1 MTSCLLSLS
10 MAKFSFTSRHAAL
23 QLQRS
28 LWYELRIAARYCTTA
43 QFISSSFSFH
53 CLALRSGRA
62 WLCFAGLACSLFA
75 FHRHAWQI
83 DEKSVAVQAAKYVSS
98 RSAHSVL
105 FFLVL
110 VHVSY
115 WVKVRPNRSCNI
127 MTSQN
132 QRTVGFYLTFR
143 EVLDISRAV
152 RLVRT
157 SDAAKN

>member
-1 MTSCLLSLS
+1 LH
-10 MAKFSFTSRHAAL
+10 FAL
-23 QLQRS
+23 GEPGFAS
-28 LWYELRIAARYCTTA
+28 
-43 QFISSSFSFH
+43 
-53 CLALRSGRA
+53 LAL
-62 WLCFAGLACSLFA
+62 LAA
-75 FHRHAWQI
+75 FLRFTVTPA
-83 DEKSVAVQAAKYVSS
+83 VAVQAAKYVSS
-98 RSAHSVL
+98 RAHSVL

-115 WVKVRPNRSCNI
+115 WVKVQPNRSYNI

-132 QRTVGFYLTFR
+132 QRTVDFYLTFR